1 LNFDELDNALE
12 ELETRLE
19 RLRALYEQ
27 YFLGFEKIEP
37 SVPRKDVDR
46 RIYLLRREK
55 IRNTGRRFKLQ
66 TLIQR
71 YNTFQQYWQRVC
83 REIENGTYRRHLL
96 RAERL
101 MNPDKQLTI
110 ATKRRFGKALAL
122 EQQAAAE
129 ASGATADAEQ
139 ELPSDDLEPAS
150 EPGTLRPARPPL
162 SPAPL
167 SPAPPSPHALSP
179 APPRPSQFAS
189 EAPTAPRLKPP
200 TPAGR
205 PGTRPTAE
213 PSSTPPADRSFES
226 LELDMGFLGS
236 WVPGAD
242 APPPKAP
249 GKLAPP
255 PKPTSAGRPA
265 GPPPKPESAL
275 KAAAPPKPAAP
286 PPAAA
291 PPPKSSPKA
300 APPPKSSPKA
310 APPPKSSPKAAPPPK
325 MQSTPRAAPPP
336 KPAAEKPAKPAAAAA
351 AAEARAINDERVK
364 ELHQKLMELKRQNQ
378 EAGQVSLEGLAKT
391 LRATESKLRE
401 QHKNRKI
408 DFDVVIRDGKAI
420 VKPTVR

>member
-1 LNFDELDNALE
+1 LTSDELDNALE

-37 SVPRKDVDR
+37 TVPRKDVDR

-96 RAERL
+96 RAERM

-129 ASGATADAEQ
+129 ASGAADTAQ
-139 ELPSDDLEPAS
+139 ELPSEDLEPAS
-150 EPGTLRPARPPL
+150 EPSTLRPARAPL

-167 SPAPPSPHALSP
+167 SPAPPAPRALSP
-179 APPRPSQFAS
+179 APPTPSQFAS

-200 TPAGR
+200 PPAGR
-205 PGTRPTAE
+205 PGTRPAAE
-213 PSSTPPADRSFES
+213 PSTTPPAERSFES

-236 WVPGAD
+236 WVPGAPD

-249 GKLAPP
+249 GRLGPP
-255 PKPTSAGRPA
+255 PKPASAGRPA
-265 GPPPKPESAL
+265 GPPPKPESAV
-275 KAAAPPKPAAP
+275 KAAP
-286 PPAAA
+286 PPKSSPRAA

-300 APPPKSSPKA
+300 APPPKTR
-310 APPPKSSPKAAPPPK
+310 
-325 MQSTPRAAPPP
+325 STPRAAPPP
-336 KPAAEKPAKPAAAAA
+336 KPAAERPAKPAAAAA